1 MSDMKPST
9 NILEL
14 NLFHRVTAIA
24 LMIISTGLFSLLIV
38 LLPNYAA
45 FKIDFLGLPSL
56 MD

>member
-1 MSDMKPST
+1 MKPST